1 MASRVSIGNLPYKTM
16 PGEMRAV
23 TESKSSTGRELCC
36 CRTAYK
42 LSKSNKAEC
51 RHSRR
56 RGEILVLVKPK
67 QKPQSGQG
75 SLKNLPA
82 RVLNLVCA
90 GLFLCLQT
98 QLAVLSPVLSFH
110 QDSQMAVSH
119 PTLKSEVFGRP
130 GVCTDFKV
138 S

>member
-1 MASRVSIGNLPYKTM
+1 M
-16 PGEMRAV
+16 
-23 TESKSSTGRELCC
+23 
-36 CRTAYK
+36 
-42 LSKSNKAEC
+42 
-51 RHSRR
+51 
-56 RGEILVLVKPK
+56 LVKPK

-82 RVLNLVCA
+82 SVLNLVCA

-110 QDSQMAVSH
+110 QGSQMAVSH